1 MMKIILTLYFLHPF
15 TECRIQHLIILGDSW
30 NYSSSSISIHLSR
43 DLLLLSSFMCTLV
56 MSFLVMDRG
65 RLPEN
70 WGLFNCFGNA
80 EFFKAN

>member
-1 MMKIILTLYFLHPF
+1 MMKIFLTLYFLHPF
-15 TECRIQHLIILGDSW
+15 TECRIQHLVILGDSW

-70 WGLFNCFGNA
+70 WGLFSCFGNA
-80 EFFKAN
+80 KFFKAN